1 MGVRDALSVKVRSA
15 NENRTIDS
23 IRSQAVVISPPMNT
37 QSGLRALITVAR
49 PNPRYFAVVFT
60 ADIAFPSP
68 ERARATKS
76 STVNECP
83 LASTNGFG
91 GTLDKSR
98 PKYRE
103 SVAMLET

>member
-1 MGVRDALSVKVRSA
+1 MGVRAAASVKVRSA
-15 NENRTIDS
+15 NEDRTIDS

-60 ADIAFPSP
+60 ADIALSSP
-68 ERARATKS
+68 ECARATKS
-76 STVNECP
+76 SIVNGYP
-83 LASTNGFG
+83 LEPTNRFG

-98 PKYRE
+98 PK
-103 SVAMLET
+103 